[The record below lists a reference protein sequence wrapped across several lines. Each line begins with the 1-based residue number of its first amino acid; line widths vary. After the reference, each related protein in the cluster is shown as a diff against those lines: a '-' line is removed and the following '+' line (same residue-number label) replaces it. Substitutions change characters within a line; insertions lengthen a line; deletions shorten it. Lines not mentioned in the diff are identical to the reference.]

1 MTVRLSV
8 PTRNAMGTTLNDIID
23 SGSVKPHAYIEIR
36 TGTRPASP
44 DVPATGT
51 ILVVLDMPTGGFG
64 IFENGRAVIQVISA
78 DLAILNDGIASYFR
92 IYNRDSSPILDGT
105 VGLYNS
111 GSDLV
116 FDRIDFVAGGS
127 VSLTNLAIAMPLDC

>member
-8 PTRNAMGTTLNDIID
+8 PSRNTIGTTLNDLID
-23 SGSVKPHAYIEIR
+23 SGSVKPNPYIEIR
-36 TGTRPASP
+36 TGARPASP

-51 ILVVLDMPTGGFG
+51 ILVVLVMPSGGFG
-64 IFENGRAVIQVISA
+64 VFENGRAVIGSITA
-78 DLAILNDGIASYFR
+78 DLSILNDGIASYFR
-92 IYNRDSSPILDGT
+92 VYNRDSSPILDGS

-111 GSDLV
+111 GADLS

-127 VSLTNLAIAMPLDC
+127 VSLTNLAISMPLDC

>member
-1 MTVRLSV
+1 M
-8 PTRNAMGTTLNDIID
+8 
-23 SGSVKPHAYIEIR
+23 
-36 TGTRPASP
+36 
-44 DVPATGT
+44 
-51 ILVVLDMPTGGFG
+51 
-64 IFENGRAVIQVISA
+64 IQVISA

-127 VSLTNLAIAMPLDC
+127 VSLTNLAITMPLDC